1 LQILIGKVAVNWE
14 DAHHLLKGLDWGG
27 AVKDIQACV
36 YYLQSRFINYLFI
49 IEKYLKKNHNCQ
61 VYYKE
66 DAKRLVLVGFV
77 WVEHY
82 LLPHQF

>member
-1 LQILIGKVAVNWE
+1 LKILIGKVAVNWE

-36 YYLQSRFINYLFI
+36 NYLQTRFINYLYFDGKIFKKITI
-49 IEKYLKKNHNCQ
+49 I
-61 VYYKE
+61 YKE
-66 DAKRLVLVGFV
+66 DAKRLVLVDFV
-77 WVEHY
+77 WAEHY